1 MDVAENTVRE
11 ENKTDVVAQEEKI
24 DNVSIMTD
32 AKEENLWT
40 CEKCTLKNSMAVL
53 SCVVCGHSKSRDS
66 SSSNR
71 NDAPATIE
79 PTPKRRSLTEAS
91 NASLARSCMESH
103 WSIVFDEET
112 NDALWECEE
121 ENMTCLKIARKFSL
135 PILSSLI
142 AKINL
147 KRFPQLTEKSK
158 LRVGTRLLIPWL
170 PIALDRRFRRLGWG
184 RLITTNNALK
194 MKCDGPKK
202 FFWVRR
208 RRRRIHFKYKKH
220 THTNIKQVQCDI
232 ETCGK
237 WRRLPISCKPHVD
250 STNNWTCAMN
260 VSDKNRMS
268 CDAEEENYQIE
279 PLFAKQ
285 QYDQAGDLFDTAKK
299 CIAHITG
306 QSSKNVTNWMKS
318 CLSLPSSEMAHLEAP
333 IERSLRIWMDGMNR
347 ADSFLCTFYAKH
359 VPELETSS
367 EIVASE
373 WDYVLD
379 EMALERLNAALWKR
393 HGQGFFSHVS
403 QDVLRVAKLEK
414 ISVTSLPNGTD
425 FEKVMMTREK
435 NYNLVRRAHE
445 ALATVG
451 WNNLKKTIDGMCAR
465 NLPRN

>member
-1 MDVAENTVRE
+1 MIRSWMHIVNELSRALSQIDCDTVFTCGTLYDACVRDERKNEMLAAQYATRPEELASTLKSQIGFTISQDIVDMILKEALNSEREEDEEKMEEDEEKMEVDVEEKMDTVSQQEEMDVGENTVRE
-11 ENKTDVVAQEEKI
+11 ENKMDVVAQEEKI
-24 DNVSIMTD
+24 DNVSIITD

-71 NDAPATIE
+71 NDAPVTIE

-170 PIALDRRFRRLGWG
+170 PISLDRRFRRLGWG

-220 THTNIKQVQCDI
+220 THART
-232 ETCGK
+232 
-237 WRRLPISCKPHVD
+237 S
-250 STNNWTCAMN
+250 
-260 VSDKNRMS
+260 NR
-268 CDAEEENYQIE
+268 Y
-279 PLFAKQ
+279 
-285 QYDQAGDLFDTAKK
+285 
-299 CIAHITG
+299 
-306 QSSKNVTNWMKS
+306 
-318 CLSLPSSEMAHLEAP
+318 
-333 IERSLRIWMDGMNR
+333 
-347 ADSFLCTFYAKH
+347 
-359 VPELETSS
+359 
-367 EIVASE
+367 
-373 WDYVLD
+373 
-379 EMALERLNAALWKR
+379 
-393 HGQGFFSHVS
+393 
-403 QDVLRVAKLEK
+403 
-414 ISVTSLPNGTD
+414 SVIL
-425 FEKVMMTREK
+425 
-435 NYNLVRRAHE
+435 RRAESGADFRYPVNHMW
-445 ALATVG
+445 TVQ
-451 WNNLKKTIDGMCAR
+451 TIGIVQ
-465 NLPRN
+465 